1 MAIGSLIG
9 SLVAAASMGVA
20 AWFGTNFFA
29 KPVLALREKRL
40 EALQIGVRYANVNHT
55 SSNGLRDRA
64 LKALHDTANALRAL
78 SRERSFAVRVWCR
91 LFKYNLEAASLCL
104 FGLAEG
110 PRGEYLVSSE
120 RQKLTLDALFVSL
133 GATHHLSPAEVRA
146 AKDAIEKAFTTE
158 AA

>member
-1 MAIGSLIG
+1 MEIG

-20 AWFGTNFFA
+20 AWFGTNCLA

-40 EALQIGVRYANVNHT
+40 EALEIGERYANVNLT
-55 SSNGLRDRA
+55 SSDGLRDRA

-91 LFKYNLEAASLCL
+91 LFKYNLAAASLCL

-110 PRGEYLVSSE
+110 RRGQYVSSSE
-120 RQKLTLDALFVSL
+120 QRRLTLDALFCFSR
-133 GATHHLSPAEVRA
+133 S
-146 AKDAIEKAFTTE
+146 DAPSFAGGGESRE
-158 AA
+158 RCN